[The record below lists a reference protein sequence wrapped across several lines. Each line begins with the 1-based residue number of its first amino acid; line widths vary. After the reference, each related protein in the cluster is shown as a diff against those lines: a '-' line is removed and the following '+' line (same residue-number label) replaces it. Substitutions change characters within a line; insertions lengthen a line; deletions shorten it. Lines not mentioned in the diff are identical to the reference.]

1 MKKRTSYIICMM
13 KQWNILRKNLHQT
26 SQFPLLCLKSLFSWV
41 QLKVS
46 CSWWWKMIW
55 GTKGPWRV
63 SIILG
68 LDNTCGGWLVLMEE
82 NNKLSWS
89 NCKSIKQLKILS
101 LQCVCMTHPPECRL
115 VIVLLLQYNT
125 LHWPTP
131 LNFVVTQHW
140 TGYLKYWSLQDTCP
154 GGGSNQQHQQQSHE
168 GQASL
173 FWFIHCLQTFVS
185 KIFYSTVTFS
195 LMCNWEQTWMEVKI
209 WTITA
214 IIIMSGV
221 WIEIQIRRCNPRVE
235 NN

>member
-1 MKKRTSYIICMM
+1 ME
-13 KQWNILRKNLHQT
+13 QWNILRKNLHQT

-68 LDNTCGGWLVLMEE
+68 LDNTCGGWLVLMKE

-140 TGYLKYWSLQDTCP
+140 TGYLKYWSLQDTRP
-154 GGGSNQQHQQQSHE
+154 GGGSNQQHQQQSSWGSGFSFLNHTLAFK
-168 GQASL
+168 QL
-173 FWFIHCLQTFVS
+173 FQR
-185 KIFYSTVTFS
+185 FS
-195 LMCNWEQTWMEVKI
+195 LQLWPFLWCVIGSKHEWRWRYEQWQQLSSCQGYE
-209 WTITA
+209 
-214 IIIMSGV
+214 
-221 WIEIQIRRCNPRVE
+221 
-235 NN
+235 

>member
-68 LDNTCGGWLVLMEE
+68 LDNTCGGWLVLMKE

-131 LNFVVTQHW
+131 STLLLLN
-140 TGYLKYWSLQDTCP
+140 TGLDISSTGHYRTLVLVEAAINNI
-154 GGGSNQQHQQQSHE
+154 SNNHHE

-173 FWFIHCLQTFVS
+173 FWIIHLPSNICFYFECLVYEDSVS
-185 KIFYSTVTFS
+185 NFY
-195 LMCNWEQTWMEVKI
+195 M
-209 WTITA
+209 
-214 IIIMSGV
+214 
-221 WIEIQIRRCNPRVE
+221 
-235 NN
+235 